1 MLLDVNVL
9 IDAHRSDSPH
19 HDAVADWLRATLA
32 SGRTVLLADLAM
44 TGFVRIV
51 TSPRIFD
58 PASPAE
64 TAMAFLDEL
73 LAEPGCRRVASGQRH
88 WDIMRR
94 MVVEGDA
101 RGNLVTDAHI
111 AALAVEQGTPLVT
124 RDRDFARF
132 PGLVTVRPDLPT

>member
-9 IDAHRSDSPH
+9 IDAHRMDSPH
-19 HDAVADWLRATLA
+19 HDAVADWLRETLE
-32 SGRTVLLADLAM
+32 SGRTALLADLVM

-58 PASPAE
+58 PPSPAE
-64 TAMAFLDEL
+64 KAMEFLDEL
-73 LAEPGCRRVASGQRH
+73 LAEPGCRRVWAGPRH
-88 WDIMRR
+88 WEIMRR
-94 MVVEGDA
+94 MIIEGDA
-101 RGNLVTDAHI
+101 RANLVTDAHI

-132 PGLVTVRPDLPT
+132 PGLVTIRPG